1 MIRSYVTV
9 SYSNSNIGVPDLHD
23 ESAAL
28 QKRASTALH
37 GGCVTLSGAVPHH
50 STSAAAPK

>member
-9 SYSNSNIGVPDLHD
+9 SYSNSNIGVPDLDD

-37 GGCVTLSGAVPHH
+37 RGCVTLSGAVPHH